1 MRVFVEVRIEI
12 NLNLS
17 GISRTMPPETCFFKF
32 RKIIPEIIRKD
43 GSELKDIYM
52 EIPKALPEC
61 VDSEPYTYINGKSG
75 LSVKSGKRWQHDVRE
90 AIDYLRTHNI
100 ISHEGKKWFIN
111 GFTDSE
117 LEYSKAEYLLEEE
130 NSGLEKTQLIESLRS
145 ISPKSSEYITVS
157 GIRLKRDYDT
167 IDKLK
172 RVRDYRCQICG
183 KTIPK
188 KNGRFYIEAAHIKAK
203 KEKGP
208 ETVDN
213 LLILCPNHHKEFD
226 YGDLKVIQHTTEL
239 IIFSL
244 NGSEYNIS
252 LSL

>member
-1 MRVFVEVRIEI
+1 
-12 NLNLS
+12 
-17 GISRTMPPETCFFKF
+17 MPSEKCFSKF
-32 RKIIPEIIRKD
+32 REIIPEIIRKD
-43 GSELKDIYM
+43 GSELQDIYT
-52 EIPKALPEC
+52 EIKKALPEC
-61 VDSEPYTYINGKSG
+61 VDSEPFTYVKR
-75 LSVKSGKRWQHDVRE
+75 KSGKSVKAGLRWQHGVRQ
-90 AIDYLRTHNI
+90 AIDNLRRRNVITLEDH
-100 ISHEGKKWFIN
+100 KWYIY

-130 NSGLEKTQLIESLRS
+130 NSRLEKTQLIESLRS

-188 KNGRFYIEAAHIKAK
+188 KDGGFYIEAAHVKAK

-226 YGDLKVIQHTTEL
+226 YGDLKIIQHTKEL
-239 IIFSL
+239 IIFRL